1 MNPNA
6 MMIACPSRARVAA
19 CSLLVLVAMTA
30 CASAPP
36 AHVHGAPATPAS
48 PGASWTPAAGA
59 GAPLRPNERIAR
71 PAPAVPRPD
80 STRRTQPLTL
90 TDVIDLALAHSP
102 QTRVTWAQARAA
114 AATVGSARG
123 QYFPSADIV
132 AQAGPSKIISANPA
146 RAPENRSIGNASL
159 SLQYLLF
166 DFGGRTGTNSAA
178 REALY
183 AADFTHNAAVQN
195 VILEAEQAYFSYQA
209 ARGLTAAG
217 KATVETAR
225 TNLSAAERRH
235 DVGLATIADVLA
247 ARTAL
252 AQAQLAEQTAEAN
265 QEAARAAL
273 ALATGVTANANFEV
287 VEEADS
293 TAVIEVTDSVDSL
306 IARAERLRPDVAAAR
321 AMARQG
327 EAQVRVARSLMLPSF
342 NFGATT
348 GRTTA
353 NVPTLEG
360 STYTLNVG
368 VSIPLFNGFS
378 RQYDVVTARE
388 NAAAAQARADQLG
401 LQAAAQVYA
410 SYFAL
415 RTASQRITTAADL
428 LAQATRSEEVARG
441 RYAEGVGTALDLLSA
456 QSALAD
462 ARAQSVQARWTW
474 FATFAQL
481 ARDAGVL
488 APRSGL
494 RLTVS
499 PDAAAPRV
507 SP

>member
-1 MNPNA
+1 M
-6 MMIACPSRARVAA
+6 
-19 CSLLVLVAMTA
+19 
-30 CASAPP
+30 
-36 AHVHGAPATPAS
+36 
-48 PGASWTPAAGA
+48 
-59 GAPLRPNERIAR
+59 
-71 PAPAVPRPD
+71 D
-80 STRRTQPLTL
+80 SVRRGQPLTL
-90 TDVIDLALAHSP
+90 ADVVDLALAHSP

-114 AATVGSARG
+114 AATVGAARG
-123 QYFPSADIV
+123 QYLPTADLN
-132 AQAGPSKIISANPA
+132 ATAGPSKIISANPA
-146 RAPENRSIGNASL
+146 RAPEHRSISSASL

-166 DFGGRTGTNSAA
+166 DFGGRTGSNSAA

-183 AADFTHNAAVQN
+183 AADLSHNATVQN
-195 VILEAEQAYFSYQA
+195 VILEAEQAYFTYQA
-209 ARGLTAAG
+209 SRGLSAAG

-252 AQAQLAEQTAEAN
+252 AQAQLAEQTAEGN

-273 ALATGVTANANFEV
+273 ALATGVTASTSFEV
-287 VEEADS
+287 AEEPDS
-293 TAVIEVTDSVDSL
+293 TAVFDVTENVDSL
-306 IARAERLRPDVAAAR
+306 IARAERIRPDVAAAR
-321 AMARQG
+321 ALARQG
-327 EAQVRVARSLMLPSF
+327 EAQVRVARSLTLPSF
-342 NFGATT
+342 NLGAAT
-348 GRTTA
+348 GRTSA

-368 VSIPLFNGFS
+368 VSIPLFSGLS
-378 RQYDVVTARE
+378 RQYEVVAARE

-401 LQAAAQVYA
+401 LLAAAQVYA

-415 RTASQRITTAADL
+415 RTARQRITTAADL

-441 RYAEGVGTALDLLSA
+441 RYAEGVGTALDVLSA
-456 QSALAD
+456 QGALAD

-474 FATFAQL
+474 YATFAQL

-494 RLTVS
+494 RLTLS